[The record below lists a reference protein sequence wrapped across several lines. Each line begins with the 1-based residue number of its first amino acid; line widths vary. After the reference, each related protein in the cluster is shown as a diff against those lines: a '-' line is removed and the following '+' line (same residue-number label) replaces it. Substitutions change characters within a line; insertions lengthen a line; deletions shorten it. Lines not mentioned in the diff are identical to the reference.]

1 MTRRRCVWFDAA
13 QFYVVVS
20 SPRKPVLIG
29 EFVLARARMGARCG
43 YSCRS
48 ALIGLMRDA

>member
-1 MTRRRCVWFDAA
+1 VWFDAA

-20 SPRKPVLIG
+20 PPRKPVWIG
-29 EFVLARARMGARCG
+29 ESVLARARMVVRC